1 MLKRKNKMKN
11 SIHQIFRKLSCSD
24 SLTENCYTIANIP
37 PSKAHKIGISKEGRP
52 MFFIKST
59 ITDRVPNVNLELMS
73 VQFNELCRLKKNN
86 APNNIIESYY
96 TVITLKTELPDYVSY
111 FLDIVC
117 VVLEK
122 IGEAPSQQVL
132 LAEIQRLID
141 LFRRFSA
148 PPLKT
153 IQGLWAE
160 LFVIDR
166 ATDPSYLVKSWH
178 TSATDTFDF
187 NDGTDKIEVKSTSK
201 NNRIHHFSHN
211 QLEPNKGSNI
221 VIASNQV
228 VQSGMGK
235 TIHDLRESIESKLNA
250 PDLRFKLV
258 DVITKTLGTDFDKAY
273 ECYFDYTLA
282 CDTYRIFDINDIP
295 SLRGCNIPE
304 EIDNI
309 HYDCDL
315 SSAKSVDAPYVTYP
329 SSKLFKDL

>member
-1 MLKRKNKMKN
+1 MLKRRNKMKN
-11 SIHQIFRKLSCSD
+11 TIHQIFKKLLCSD
-24 SLTENCYTIANIP
+24 SLTENCYTVANISS
-37 PSKAHKIGISKEGRP
+37 SKAHKLGIGTERTP

-59 ITDRVPNVNLELMS
+59 ITDKAPNINLELMS

-96 TVITLKTELPDYVSY
+96 TVITLKTDLPDYVSY

-122 IGEAPSQQVL
+122 IGETPSQQVL
-132 LAEIQRLID
+132 LTEIQRLID

-148 PPLKT
+148 PPMKT

-178 TSATDTFDF
+178 TSGTDTFDF

-211 QLEPNKGSNI
+211 QLTPNKGSNV
-221 VIASNQV
+221 VIASIQV
-228 VQSGMGK
+228 AQSGMGK
-235 TIHDLRESIESKLNA
+235 SIHDLKDSIESKLKA
-250 PDLRFKLV
+250 PDLRFKLI
-258 DVITKTLGTDFDKAY
+258 DVITKTLGTDFDKSH
-273 ECYFDYTLA
+273 ECNFDYALA
-282 CDTYRIFDINDIP
+282 CDTYKIFDIHNIP
-295 SLRGCNIPE
+295 SLIGCDIPG

-309 HYDCDL
+309 HYDCNL
-315 SSAKSVDAPYVTYP
+315 SSVKSVDVPSVAYP
-329 SSKLFKDL
+329 NSELFKDL